1 MTTHTQT
8 NNPFAPPQATHNS
21 KQSQILKLNF
31 FIGSDLKVSIWI
43 NFLNAYIKNTENII
57 KTRLCSRK
65 NMQHLLYL
73 KSVKQYEGLYYLNP
87 HSQKPQKSP

>member
-1 MTTHTQT
+1 MTTQPKLTIHLHL
-8 NNPFAPPQATHNS
+8 P
-21 KQSQILKLNF
+21 KQPTIQNSQILKLNF

-65 NMQHLLYL
+65 KYATPVVSEICEAL
-73 KSVKQYEGLYYLNP
+73 
-87 HSQKPQKSP
+87 